1 MMEISNFI
9 LFIVIFG
16 FYFTMICLKDKKK
29 SKISLKEI
37 LNDVGMLKKSNGKI
51 SWIDIFIF
59 IIFPAVLSYILVC
72 VFKIKIDI
80 AKILTFVT
88 LVSALLLNFWI
99 IMLSINHK
107 RKDLLKEVNKNIV
120 KNIFIT
126 IILFIITLM
135 KDINISD
142 ERVLRVINIG
152 CIYNLFKCIYI
163 FLVIQ
168 YIIMFIMILQ
178 RVYIMSETKNDNT
191 N

>member
-1 MMEISNFI
+1 MMKISNFI

-80 AKILTFVT
+80 AN
-88 LVSALLLNFWI
+88 S
-99 IMLSINHK
+99 SEINWT
-107 RKDLLKEVNKNIV
+107 NIR
-120 KNIFIT
+120 IT
-126 IILFIITLM
+126 
-135 KDINISD
+135 
-142 ERVLRVINIG
+142 
-152 CIYNLFKCIYI
+152 KCKKK
-163 FLVIQ
+163 L
-168 YIIMFIMILQ
+168 
-178 RVYIMSETKNDNT
+178 
-191 N
+191 